1 MSDPDVAAAK
11 RARVEPA
18 EPVEPIVLAEPVE
31 PILVVEPAEPAEPV
45 EPVEPVLVE
54 PAKPAEPAEPAK
66 PAEPIVTVQSTK
78 MYGNLLLTEQQAKLS
93 PVLAR
98 LDHQAGDTISLPQ
111 KVEQAETLQLWFDQV
126 SVQDICAMYGL
137 VSLGRLLAAA
147 DYLAL
152 DECVASIVAH
162 STQQAKQVPRQ
173 VDQRSRQVY
182 TQLASQSRFPP
193 VSIDWPGV
201 AELCWL
207 CIIMPSILDCKLD
220 HLFVDKLIDVS
231 ELRVLNQRLFCP
243 GKTSLTMDESVV
255 QAGKDFFACVKAD
268 GAGRLLRLM
277 PGSPVAKLDLDLNHT
292 VLAES
297 SCCSKQRL
305 TASPDGKHLLWHTWT
320 DSLGKVFVLNA
331 ETRTKLDMLPA
342 LESSRI
348 CWWLSSTE
356 LAFEPPGD
364 CLTFV
369 AVKLDDLN
377 VCPPMWSTWTGTKAV
392 KSQSMICRTVQ
403 SVCRGHDILL
413 FGDDDYKHHAWMRSF
428 DCFDDFEI
436 VCPDNRDPTGSTF
449 VCKDARGHFTVV
461 AQRSGATVLTDE
473 QVDQLVSRLVWKL

>member
-1 MSDPDVAAAK
+1 
-11 RARVEPA
+11 
-18 EPVEPIVLAEPVE
+18 
-31 PILVVEPAEPAEPV
+31 
-45 EPVEPVLVE
+45 
-54 PAKPAEPAEPAK
+54 
-66 PAEPIVTVQSTK
+66 
-78 MYGNLLLTEQQAKLS
+78 
-93 PVLAR
+93 
-98 LDHQAGDTISLPQ
+98 LPQ

-152 DECVASIVAH
+152 DECVASIVEH
-162 STQQAKQVPRQ
+162 STQQAQQAQQAQQVPRK

-231 ELRVLNQRLFCP
+231 ELRVLNKRLFCP

-305 TASPDGKHLLWHTWT
+305 KASPDGRHLLWRTWT
-320 DSLGKVFVLNA
+320 DSLRKVFVLNA
-331 ETRTKLDMLPA
+331 ETCTKLDMLPA

-364 CLTFV
+364 CFTFV

-377 VCPPMWSTWTGTKAV
+377 VCPPMWSTWAGAQSV
-392 KSQSMICRTVQ
+392 QSQSMTCRTISCGDTSDVMM
-403 SVCRGHDILL
+403 
-413 FGDDDYKHHAWMRSF
+413 FGDDVYTHHSYMRTYYHSG
-428 DCFDDFEI
+428 DFEI

-449 VCKDARGHFTVV
+449 VCKDARHYFTVV
-461 AQRSGATVLTDE
+461 AQRSGMTVLTDE